1 MRKEAEMTATLYGL
15 LRAYEKAEEL
25 IMSVEA
31 QIEEVSEGLGRLRGI
46 VRMRASGLR
55 IALGKEPLPEEE
67 GGHEQA
73 VREISPAE
81 PPAPPA
87 GTEDETSAKPDE
99 GTDEGMD
106 IVIGEGDTELPDISF
121 GDEIRIVEEPT
132 GREPIL

>member
-1 MRKEAEMTATLYGL
+1 MTATLYRL
-15 LRAYEKAEEL
+15 LLAYEKAEEL
-25 IMSVEA
+25 IVSVAA

-67 GGHEQA
+67 GGHERA
-73 VREISPAE
+73 VRGIPPAE

-87 GTEDETSAKPDE
+87 GTEDGTSAVPDE
-99 GTDEGMD
+99 GVN
-106 IVIGEGDTELPDISF
+106 IVIGEEDTGLPSISF
-121 GDEIRIVEEPT
+121 GDEITIVEEPT